1 MRIIANP
8 IAPKTTAE
16 PREMPMI
23 HFILAKMS
31 LFGSG
36 KGTVKNLSESLRI
49 AARQNGSAGRT
60 AHRAP
65 GMKVGESEAGRGEG
79 VNIRCVVG
87 LASVASGVSI
97 SEVVGNDEHKIRPAG
112 CKAHW

>member
-1 MRIIANP
+1 MPLAKTAGSIA
-8 IAPKTTAE
+8 
-16 PREMPMI
+16 R
-23 HFILAKMS
+23 FLQSFCDGYRFQWQSKMS

-60 AHRAP
+60 AHRAT

-87 LASVASGVSI
+87 LASVTSGVSI